1 MASLSENVKS
11 EKKILGDGWIPPTL
25 SVEHHCCCCWL
36 STQPS
41 MVRIL
46 YFAFGKP
53 LLPHSQSMWFT
64 WGKPHLDPKGGFKTQ
79 T

>member
-1 MASLSENVKS
+1 
-11 EKKILGDGWIPPTL
+11 
-25 SVEHHCCCCWL
+25 
-36 STQPS
+36 

-64 WGKPHLDPKGGFKTQ
+64 WGMPHLDPKGGFKTQ
-79 T
+79 TRPATILVTMGQDGLVTQQDSILGILN